1 MEFSR
6 RQIIQALCNEY
17 NHLFKDAYDPGI
29 DLSFEEY
36 QSAMEAK
43 TLDELIKETSTDNEF
58 YTLESF
64 MKRYGWS
71 KKVTSQ
77 IKVDAW
83 SMRDELLSSGRQH
96 RSWRLVQKSLALT

>member
-43 TLDELIKETSTDNEF
+43 TLDDLIKETSTDNEF

-64 MKRYGWS
+64 MKRYG
-71 KKVTSQ
+71 
-77 IKVDAW
+77 
-83 SMRDELLSSGRQH
+83 
-96 RSWRLVQKSLALT
+96 

>member
-6 RQIIQALCNEY
+6 RQIIEALCNEY
-17 NHLFKDAYDPGI
+17 NQLFKDAYDPGI

-58 YTLESF
+58 YTLEHF
-64 MKRYGWS
+64 MKRYG
-71 KKVTSQ
+71 
-77 IKVDAW
+77 
-83 SMRDELLSSGRQH
+83 
-96 RSWRLVQKSLALT
+96 

>member
-1 MEFSR
+1 MDFSR
-6 RQIIQALCNEY
+6 KQIIHALCNEY
-17 NHLFKDAYDPGI
+17 NQLFKDAYDPGI

-64 MKRYGWS
+64 MKRYG
-71 KKVTSQ
+71 
-77 IKVDAW
+77 
-83 SMRDELLSSGRQH
+83 
-96 RSWRLVQKSLALT
+96 

>member
-96 RSWRLVQKSLALT
+96 RGWRLVQKSLALT

>member
-17 NHLFKDAYDPGI
+17 NQLFKDAYDPGI

-58 YTLESF
+58 YTLDNF
-64 MKRYGWS
+64 MKRYG
-71 KKVTSQ
+71 
-77 IKVDAW
+77 
-83 SMRDELLSSGRQH
+83 
-96 RSWRLVQKSLALT
+96 

>member
-6 RQIIQALCNEY
+6 RQIIKALCNEY
-17 NHLFKDAYDPGI
+17 NQLFKDTYDPGI

-58 YTLESF
+58 YTLDNF
-64 MKRYGWS
+64 MKRYG
-71 KKVTSQ
+71 
-77 IKVDAW
+77 
-83 SMRDELLSSGRQH
+83 
-96 RSWRLVQKSLALT
+96 